1 MEIYQTFKMLI
12 YQSFKVNIIAGES
25 LWEVYMNVY
34 VCVFIYVYGYL
45 LEGKI
50 FSSADSNWSLIMF
63 LS

>member
-1 MEIYQTFKMLI
+1 MQTFKRLI

-45 LEGKI
+45 LEGTI